1 MTVSPTARR
10 GMLAAVDLPE
20 VTAQPHCPALGSLS
34 CRFGAVSWRR
44 EPLNGGHGTW
54 AAGGV
59 HGHPLAGIQ
68 GDLRVVTSDAGVLLR
83 PLWGFQHG
91 YNLYKGR
98 RRQQILINSRS
109 ARQAPLQTGLPKNI
123 QKNLDVARLA
133 FFPAACNFPAV
144 SPSPSGVLPL
154 PCSRHLPP
162 CHLHAS
168 AVLLSRT
175 SAWLLLL
182 AACHPPACPSARSLH
197 PSHQQH
203 ADADADLAR
212 SLRVVG
218 EGRDGVRRASEL
230 LPAAGQP

>member
-1 MTVSPTARR
+1 
-10 GMLAAVDLPE
+10 MLAAVDLPE

-162 CHLHAS
+162 L
-168 AVLLSRT
+168 
-175 SAWLLLL
+175 
-182 AACHPPACPSARSLH
+182 PPACFGCFTL
-197 PSHQQH
+197 SHIC
-203 ADADADLAR
+203 LA
-212 SLRVVG
+212 LAAG
-218 EGRDGVRRASEL
+218 GVSSTGVPFGPIAAPIP
-230 LPAAGQP
+230 PAARRC